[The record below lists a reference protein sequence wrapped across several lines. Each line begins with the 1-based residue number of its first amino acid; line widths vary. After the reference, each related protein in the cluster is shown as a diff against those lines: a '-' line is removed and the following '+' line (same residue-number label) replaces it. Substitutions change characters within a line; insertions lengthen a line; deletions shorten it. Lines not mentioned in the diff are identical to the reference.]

1 MYWLENVRI
10 RVPHIQSSM
19 ASRVVIK
26 LGGGLITDKG
36 SMKKFD
42 SDSVERVADSISSVI
57 EMGVPIVIVHGAGS
71 FGHLLAKEWSIS
83 EGVNQKIAED
93 QRMIVHKIRS
103 DMRELNE
110 LVIDKLAD
118 SELESEGLPPSEWAI
133 GTGSGFQGD
142 ITNFERVVEAPIP
155 ITFGDVVN
163 TNDRL
168 EFGILSG
175 DDLMVRL
182 SRELEVSHCIFL
194 IGDADGVLSGPPNQE
209 GSSLISRLGAK
220 EEIEG
225 PHYSEIDVTGGI
237 GLKID
242 RARKIASDVEEVW
255 ILDGRFPE
263 RVVELLSTGETRGTK
278 ILPY

>member
-1 MYWLENVRI
+1 MLEYES
-10 RVPHIQSSM
+10 PQIQSSM

-26 LGGGLITDKG
+26 LGGGLISDKG
-36 SMKKFD
+36 SIKKFA
-42 SDSVERVADSISSVI
+42 SDSVERIADSISSIV
-57 EMGVPIVIVHGAGS
+57 EMGVPVVIVHGAGS

-83 EGVNQKIAED
+83 EGLDRKIAEE
-93 QRMIVHKIRS
+93 QRMIVDQIRL
-103 DMRELNE
+103 DMRELNK
-110 LVIDKLAD
+110 LVIDRFSD

-133 GTGSGFQGD
+133 GTGPDFQGD
-142 ITNFERVVEAPIP
+142 ITNFERVVEAPLP

-163 TNDRL
+163 TNDEL

-182 SRELEVSHCIFL
+182 SKELEVSHCIFL

-209 GSSLISRLGAK
+209 GSSLISRLGAE

-225 PHYSEIDVTGGI
+225 HHYSEIDVTGGI

-255 ILDGRFPE
+255 ILDGRCPE
-263 RVVELLSTGETRGTK
+263 RVIELLSTGETRGTK

>member
-1 MYWLENVRI
+1 MLEYESL
-10 RVPHIQSSM
+10 HTQSSM

-36 SMKKFD
+36 SMKQFD
-42 SDSVERVADSISSVI
+42 SDSMDRVADSISSVV
-57 EMGVPIVIVHGAGS
+57 EMMVPVVIVHGAGS

-83 EGVNQKIAED
+83 KGLDQKIAEE
-93 QRMIVHKIRS
+93 QRMVVDEIRS
-103 DMRELNE
+103 DMRELNKM
-110 LVIDKLAD
+110 VIERLAD

-133 GTGSGFQGD
+133 GTGPSFQGD
-142 ITNFERVVEAPIP
+142 ITNFERMAEAPIP
-155 ITFGDVVN
+155 VTFGDVVN

-194 IGDADGVLSGPPNQE
+194 IGDAEGVLSGPPNQE
-209 GSSLISRLGAK
+209 GSSLISRLGA
-220 EEIEG
+220 EDEIEG

-242 RARKIASDVEEVW
+242 RARKISKDVDEVW
-255 ILDGRFPE
+255 ILDGRYPE

>member
-93 QRMIVHKIRS
+93 QRMIVNKIRS

>member
-1 MYWLENVRI
+1 MLEYESPPI
-10 RVPHIQSSM
+10 KPSM
-19 ASRVVIK
+19 ASRIVIK
-26 LGGGLITDKG
+26 LGGGLITDKS

-42 SDSVERVADSISSVI
+42 SEAVERVAETISSVI
-57 EMGVPIVIVHGAGS
+57 EIGIPAIIVHGAGS

-83 EGVNQKIAED
+83 GGVDQKIAEE
-93 QRMIVHKIRS
+93 QRMVIDQIRT
-103 DMRELNE
+103 DMRELNG
-110 LVIDKLAD
+110 LVMDKFVDLK
-118 SELESEGLPPSEWAI
+118 LESEGLPPSNWAI
-133 GTGSGFQGD
+133 GTGSSFQGD
-142 ITNFERVVEAPIP
+142 ITNFERVPKEPIP

-182 SRELEVSHCIFL
+182 ARELEVSHCIFL
-194 IGDADGVLSGPPNQE
+194 IGDAEGVLSGPPNQE
-209 GSSLISRLGAK
+209 GSKLISRLGAE

-225 PHYSEIDVTGGI
+225 PHNTEIDVTGGI

-255 ILDGRFPE
+255 ILDGRCPE
-263 RVVELLSTGETRGTK
+263 RVLELLKNGETRGTK

>member
-1 MYWLENVRI
+1 
-10 RVPHIQSSM
+10 M

-42 SDSVERVADSISSVI
+42 SDSVERIADSISSIV
-57 EMGVPIVIVHGAGS
+57 EMGIPVVIVHGAGS

-83 EGVNQKIAED
+83 EGLDRKIAEE
-93 QRMIVHKIRS
+93 QRMIVDQIRL
-103 DMRELNE
+103 DMRELNK
-110 LVIDKLAD
+110 LVIDRLSD

-133 GTGSGFQGD
+133 GTGPGFQGD
-142 ITNFERVVEAPIP
+142 ITNFERLVEAPLP
-155 ITFGDVVN
+155 ITFGDIVN
-163 TNDRL
+163 TNDEL

-182 SRELEVSHCIFL
+182 SKELEVSHCIFL

-209 GSSLISRLGAK
+209 GSSLIGRLGAE

-255 ILDGRFPE
+255 ILDGRCPE
-263 RVVELLSTGETRGTK
+263 RVIELLSTGETRGTK